1 MFAVQLTECVFLQK
15 SLGFL
20 TSTHAH
26 HRVLRKIRIF
36 LHVSSEP
43 KLYIVVWA
51 GKYGQ
56 TRVCREEK
64 EEGDV

>member
-1 MFAVQLTECVFLQK
+1 MAGIRCIPPRWRDLWSEVGVSIAIQ
-15 SLGFL
+15 SLKKN
-20 TSTHAH
+20 TD
-26 HRVLRKIRIF
+26 F
-36 LHVSSEP
+36 LHLYSEP